1 MEINLRQ
8 TIDETLDEF
17 VDNVTMDSLKNDTHG
32 MPIVYQCAFSNRLPS
47 IFKNGMSR
55 EFAGSAG
62 GNAYCT
68 GLYTTFNLSSTIEN
82 NRTKAH
88 LYGDAILKM
97 AIKSY
102 EGFLIANKRIAQE
115 VYGDKWRFE
124 DQLKILLPPNELERL
139 KRSPYYP
146 DIVYPNN
153 HYSSDNVK
161 AFCIAMGGM
170 SRGCDPKLNEFGI
183 MGFVFHGRSDGDV
196 AIIRDF
202 KAIIPLAYSLDQ
214 ARTWRTDLLT
224 DETLENTARD
234 FDPLIFLGKAV
245 KEYVNPK
252 SYRVINGYM
261 KVQRKSD
268 NKYNFINASTH
279 KLLSPIWFEN
289 ASPMNDNRRA
299 FVKYND
305 NTFYVGEDGFYETE
319 DDEYPFADFEDV

>member
-1 MEINLRQ
+1 MNLRQ
-8 TIDETLDEF
+8 TINETLDEF

-32 MPIVYQCAFSNRLPS
+32 MPIVYQCAFSNRLPN

-62 GNAYCT
+62 GNFYCT
-68 GLYTTFNLSSTIEN
+68 GLYTTFNLKSTIEN
-82 NRTKAH
+82 IKTKASV
-88 LYGDAILKM
+88 YGDAILKM

-102 EGFLIANKRIAQE
+102 DGFFIANKRIAQE
-115 VYGDKWRFE
+115 VYGDKWRFD
-124 DQLKILLPPNELERL
+124 DQLKILFPPTEYQRIRNSGYWSE
-139 KRSPYYP
+139 
-146 DIVYPNN
+146 IVSTM
-153 HYSSDNVK
+153 HHRTSANVV
-161 AFCIAMGGM
+161 AFCEAMGGM
-170 SRGCDPKLNEFGI
+170 RRACDPKLNEFGI
-183 MGFVFHGRSDGDV
+183 MGFVFNGANDGDV

-202 KAIIPLAYSLDQ
+202 KAIIPLSYSLDQ
-214 ARTWRTDLLT
+214 GRTWRTDLLT

-245 KEYVNPK
+245 KEYVDPK

-319 DDEYPFADFEDV
+319 DDEYPFADFDDI